1 MTTFSLDTRSPL
13 GRFGLILQMVF
24 LAVVGLGL
32 ASVSHYVMATKLP
45 AGHAQKEGE
54 KAALAVIAAEGSK
67 ATTEAA
73 KAEVQAKAKAA
84 GEKAYADS
92 VAFGRQTWLPFEAFL
107 AITWSLMLAGYF
119 SIAVQRRLID
129 AGQRGLLWLTA
140 AHLGAWSLMTFV
152 SFSFLLHSSG
162 RLASGSSWWLVAIAG
177 GILLLPAFLG
187 GSGHADDEHA
197 H

>member
-1 MTTFSLDTRSPL
+1 MATFSLDTQTSLSRL
-13 GRFGLILQMVF
+13 GLILQMVF

-45 AGHAQKEGE
+45 AGHAQKEGV
-54 KAALAVIAAEGSK
+54 KAALALIAAEGSA
-67 ATTEAA
+67 ATTD
-73 KAEVQAKAKAA
+73 AEREGVQAKAAAA
-84 GEKAYADS
+84 GENGFADAM
-92 VAFGRQTWLPFEAFL
+92 VFGRQTWLPFEIFL

-119 SIAVQRRLID
+119 SIAVQRRLND
-129 AGQRGLLWLTA
+129 AGQHGLVWLTA
-140 AHLGAWSLMTFV
+140 AHLGAWTLITFAC
-152 SFSFLLHSSG
+152 FSFLLHSSG
-162 RLASGSSWWLVAIAG
+162 RLASGSGWWLVAVAG

>member
-1 MTTFSLDTRSPL
+1 MATFSLDTRSPL

-32 ASVSHYVMATKLP
+32 ASVSHYMMATKLP
-45 AGHAQKEGE
+45 AGHAQKDGE

-73 KAEVQAKAKAA
+73 KVEVQAKAKAA
-84 GEKAYADS
+84 GEKAYEES
-92 VAFGRQTWLPFEAFL
+92 VVHGRQTWLPFEAFL
-107 AITWSLMLAGYF
+107 AITLSLLLAGFF
-119 SIAVQRRLID
+119 SIAIQRRLID
-129 AGQRGLLWLTA
+129 AGQRGLMWLIP
-140 AHLGAWSLMTFV
+140 AHLGAWALMAFV
-152 SFSFLLHSSG
+152 SFSFLLQSSG

-177 GILLLPAFLG
+177 GVLLLPAFLG